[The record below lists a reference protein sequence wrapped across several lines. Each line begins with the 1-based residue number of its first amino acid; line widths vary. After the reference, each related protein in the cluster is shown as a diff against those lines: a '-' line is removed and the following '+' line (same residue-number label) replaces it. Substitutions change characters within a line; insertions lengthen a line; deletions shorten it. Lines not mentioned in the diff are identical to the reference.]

1 MLELY
6 YNFFKKFCD
15 TDNYEELDRDTDSLL
30 LALSEKKME
39 DVILPEKKRA
49 KWVKLRFKDCTDN
62 FTANATDNFSPELA
76 VMSTRNM
83 TRENRPLQRRV

>member
-15 TDNYEELDRDTDSLL
+15 TDNYEEVDRDTDSLL

-39 DVILPEKKRA
+39 DVILPEKKELNGSSYVLKTA
-49 KWVKLRFKDCTDN
+49 LITLLRMQLTTFPQN
-62 FTANATDNFSPELA
+62 L
-76 VMSTRNM
+76 
-83 TRENRPLQRRV
+83 L